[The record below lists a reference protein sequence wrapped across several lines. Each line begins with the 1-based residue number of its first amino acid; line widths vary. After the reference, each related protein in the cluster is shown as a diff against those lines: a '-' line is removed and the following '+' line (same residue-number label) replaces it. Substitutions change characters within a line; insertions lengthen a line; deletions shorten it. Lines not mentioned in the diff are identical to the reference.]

1 MFYAKPKMSLR
12 YGTASTDDELHQIIK
27 LQRDNHTSSVSP
39 LQAREEG
46 FVTVMHSFPLLKEM
60 NKAAPQ
66 IIARDSERVVGYA
79 LVMLKSFSEMIPV
92 LQPMFDKLRAVKYEQ
107 RTITD
112 HSFYVMGQICID
124 RSYRGQGVFDALY
137 QKHEEIYGG
146 GFELCVTSVSTSNVR
161 SMRAHERVGFR
172 IVHTFRDAMDEWN
185 ILVLRFSKGSVNG
198 RDDRIGNYDVQEN
211 ALP

>member
-1 MFYAKPKMSLR
+1 MSLT
-12 YGTASTDDELHQIIK
+12 YATASTDKELHQILI
-27 LQRDNHTSSVSP
+27 LQRGNHASSISQS
-39 LQAREEG
+39 QARTEG
-46 FVTVMHSFPLLKEM
+46 FVTVMHPFSLLKKM

-66 IIARDSERVVGYA
+66 IIAKDAERVVGYA
-79 LVMLKSFSEMIPV
+79 LVMLKSFAKMIPM
-92 LQPMFDKLRAVKYEQ
+92 LQPMFDKLAGIDFDKRY
-107 RTITD
+107 ITD
-112 HSFYVMGQICID
+112 HSYYVMGQICVEK
-124 RSYRGQGVFDALY
+124 SFRGKGVFDALY
-137 QKHEEIYGG
+137 LKHEEIYGRR
-146 GFELCVTSVSTSNVR
+146 FELCVTSVSTSNVR